1 MSGEKIYDNKN
12 LNYVKKNFKNSLKF
26 RLLLLKILPMGY
38 LSGMRIK
45 ELNEEKCIV
54 TVPYKWIN
62 KNPFKSTFWAV
73 LGMAAEMSS
82 GALIVMYIYGQKP
95 TISLL
100 VSKCES
106 EFVKKA
112 SDITTFICNDGL
124 IIKKAVT
131 EAIQTSEAITFST
144 SMTGKNKAG
153 EDVAHFKFTWAL
165 KKRSN

>member
-1 MSGEKIYDNKN
+1 MLEEKIYNPKN
-12 LNYVKKNFKNSLKF
+12 QDYVKKNFKNSFKF
-26 RLLLLKILPMGY
+26 RLLLFKILPMGF

-45 ELNEEKCIV
+45 ELNEEECIV

-82 GALIVMYIYGQKP
+82 GALIVMYIHGQKP

-112 SDITTFICNDGL
+112 ADVTTFTCNDGL
-124 IIKKAVT
+124 IVKEAVT
-131 EAIQTSEAITFST
+131 KAIKTGEAVTFST

-153 EDVAHFKFTWAL
+153 EDVAYFKFTWAL
-165 KKRSN
+165 KKRSK